1 MADPGTKI
9 ISKMS
14 LEHLVVKKNAENC
27 YKHTHTHT
35 QIISEEEEIQD

>member
-14 LEHLVVKKNAENC
+14 LEHLAVKKKMQKTAINTC
-27 YKHTHTHT
+27 THT
-35 QIISEEEEIQD
+35 QIISKEEEIQD